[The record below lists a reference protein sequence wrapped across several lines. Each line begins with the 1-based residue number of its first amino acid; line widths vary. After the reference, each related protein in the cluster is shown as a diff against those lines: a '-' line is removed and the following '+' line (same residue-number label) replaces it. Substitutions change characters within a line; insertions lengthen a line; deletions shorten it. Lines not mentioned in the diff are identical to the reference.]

1 MCCYWHLVTLVKIQ
15 RLWKV
20 GGQGVSVYTHQSM
33 TANKDIIYVLF
44 ATKVWEQGRH
54 TVMLF
59 AVFIPFHTHK
69 QHPALCSPLLLLRED
84 VGWILTFRCTPLPHK
99 HSLTHRYA
107 CAALSF
113 GARGLGAGFS
123 PDSMPPT
130 WKSTCSSPSGTS
142 VRDTLAVERQILVS
156 ARRRDEQSLSCHSE
170 KFCFRFFK
178 NRCVTCKLARC

>member
-1 MCCYWHLVTLVKIQ
+1 
-15 RLWKV
+15 
-20 GGQGVSVYTHQSM
+20 M

-54 TVMLF
+54 TVILF

-99 HSLTHRYA
+99 HSLMHQYA

-130 WKSTCSSPSGTS
+130 WKSTCAPAVPVWGILSLSRGRFLCQQEEGTS
-142 VRDTLAVERQILVS
+142 NRYHVIQRSFVFVFSKTAALHANLLVVRLPVKLFFF
-156 ARRRDEQSLSCHSE
+156 SLCNHSNQGT
-170 KFCFRFFK
+170 FCI
-178 NRCVTCKLARC
+178 NC